1 MNDPLHSSIGV
12 CVGPPVVPVRD
23 ATNFMCSTAITNT
36 LKLHPRQVHWA
47 TLLQAVSERIT
58 ARPTSGVSGPHKFHV
73 STRILW
79 SIQSQIQ
86 TQSNQIQTQYRILW
100 GMVYLVSG
108 PPRPLVSRHV
118 DADTNGKGKGKR
130 KGKER
135 VMQKEME
142 QGREKVNGNE
152 IRDLKFNILL
162 IGMLSGRR

>member
-1 MNDPLHSSIGV
+1 MDDSFLSSIGGGS
-12 CVGPPVVPVRD
+12 GP
-23 ATNFMCSTAITNT
+23 AGCSGEGCHRFHVSNRHQKTFQLN
-36 LKLHPRQVHWA
+36 PRQVHCA
-47 TLLQAVSERIT
+47 TFLQAVSERIT

-86 TQSNQIQTQYRILW
+86 TQSNQIQAQYRILW

-142 QGREKVNGNE
+142 QGKEKVNGNE

>member
-1 MNDPLHSSIGV
+1 MGH
-12 CVGPPVVPVRD
+12 PPPSCRRAVRV
-23 ATNFMCSTAITNT
+23 TRC
-36 LKLHPRQVHWA
+36 
-47 TLLQAVSERIT
+47 

-79 SIQSQIQ
+79 SIQFQIQ
-86 TQSNQIQTQYRILW
+86 TQSNQIQTQHRILW

-142 QGREKVNGNE
+142 QGKEKVNGNE

>member
-1 MNDPLHSSIGV
+1 M
-12 CVGPPVVPVRD
+12 
-23 ATNFMCSTAITNT
+23 FSTVIKNT
-36 LKLHPRQVHWA
+36 LQLHPRQVHWA

-73 STRILW
+73 STRHVKTFQLTSCHGGILW

-100 GMVYLVSG
+100 GIVYLVSG

-142 QGREKVNGNE
+142 QGRENVNGNE

>member
-1 MNDPLHSSIGV
+1 MNDPLLSSIGGG
-12 CVGPPVVPVRD
+12 VGPPVVPVRD
-23 ATNFMCSTAITNT
+23 ATNFMCPTGIKKTFQLN
-36 LKLHPRQVHWA
+36 PRQVHWA

-142 QGREKVNGNE
+142 TGKEKGMEARRERMVLVSLYT
-152 IRDLKFNILL
+152 I
-162 IGMLSGRR
+162 